1 MSHRVQCV
9 GRVQMVLVDDRFHLR
24 HVVLVEG
31 VEGLGL
37 DHGEGGVGKGGDECL
52 AGDEVIVVG

>member
-1 MSHRVQCV
+1 
-9 GRVQMVLVDDRFHLR
+9 MVLVDDRFHLR

-37 DHGEGGVGKGGDECL
+37 DHGEGGVRKGGDECL